1 MVNVIVDGAIQQA
14 EANQSIP
21 DLAVVI
27 PAIDERENLELL
39 IPALWDVAGSIG
51 IKTEII
57 LVDGGSTDGTEQ
69 AAQSRDAR
77 VVRQTERGYGGAL
90 LAGFA
95 ATRAPFIITMDA
107 DLSHRPSFIVEMW
120 KNRMNAHVLIGSRY
134 VTGGDAQMTV
144 WRRVLSKILNVT
156 YSRLLSLPIKDLSS
170 GFRMYHADTVKHL
183 RLTARDFDVLEE
195 ILIKVYA
202 EGWKVTELPFRYM
215 TRGSGRSHAK
225 LLKFGIAYLKTLG
238 RMWHLRNSVE
248 SADYDYRA
256 YDSPIWL
263 QRYWQ
268 RKRHEIIL
276 NFVGA
281 ATAVLDIGCGSSRII
296 LDLKNAVGMDILQ
309 RKLRWLKPNHERVVR
324 GSTFA
329 LPFKNSSFDVVINSE
344 VIEHVPEDPVILEEM
359 WRVLRPG
366 GTLILGTP
374 DYDRWSWVV
383 LEWIYGKVL
392 PGAYAHE
399 HITHYTR
406 KSLGEVLVAQGFEIF
421 DCQYVGYSEMIF
433 KAKKPLATEENKTQP
448 VLMSTAGSRFGS

>member
-1 MVNVIVDGAIQQA
+1 MVDTTA
-14 EANQSIP
+14 ELNQTAQRTAPSP
-21 DLAVVI
+21 DLAIVI

-39 IPALWDVAGSIG
+39 IPALWDVLGSIG
-51 IKTEII
+51 VSAEII
-57 LVDGGSTDGTEQ
+57 LVDGGSQDGTEH
-69 AAQSRDAR
+69 AAESRGAR

-95 ATRAPFIITMDA
+95 ATRAPFIVTMDA
-107 DLSHRPSFIVEMW
+107 DLSHRPSFVTEMW
-120 KNRMNAHVLIGSRY
+120 KNRLNAHVLIGSRY
-134 VTGGDAQMTV
+134 VKGGEAQMTLS
-144 WRRVLSKILNVT
+144 RRILSKILNQT

-170 GFRMYHADTVKHL
+170 GFRMYRADTVKHL
-183 RLTARDFDVLEE
+183 QLTARDFDVLEE
-195 ILIKVYA
+195 ILIKVYS
-202 EGWKVTELPFRYM
+202 EGWSIIELPFRYM

-225 LLKFGIAYLKTLG
+225 LLKFGIAYLKTLV
-238 RMWHLRNSVE
+238 RMWQLRNSVE
-248 SADYDYRA
+248 AADYDYRA

-276 NFVGA
+276 NFVGDGSS
-281 ATAVLDIGCGSSRII
+281 VLDIGCGSSRII

-309 RKLRWLKPNHERVVR
+309 RKLRWLKPNHERLVR

-329 LPFKNSSFDVVINSE
+329 LPFKNASFDVVINSE
-344 VIEHVPEDPVILEEM
+344 VIEHVPESPEIMDEM

-374 DYDRWSWVV
+374 DYDRWSWNM

-406 KSLGEVLVAQGFEIF
+406 ESLARAIRARGFEIL

-433 KAKKPLATEENKTQP
+433 KAEKPRAAVEAHRTAELASASH
-448 VLMSTAGSRFGS
+448 LGSQT